1 MLEMSKCSC
10 GTNQPYWVQKESSLW
25 SLIFRTVTVWRC
37 SNPLFVARQQSS
49 VIMLPRLSSP
59 QTRTVAFEVL
69 SADTNMFTE
78 IPCCYVS
85 SKCHI
90 WWQSKFSMKLIRGWQ
105 NLSSVTAREGFVT
118 VAENSR
124 LILTLLMPFT
134 SGLLSSVKLWPSIW
148 GRAMVDRSA
157 WVCDGWS
164 QRRPRR
170 LALTWFFHILT
181 FVSKCIFSS
190 QR

>member
-1 MLEMSKCSC
+1 MTGNVRNVKVQLWNKPALLSSEGEQLVKFEFQNCDSLEML
-10 GTNQPYWVQKESSLW
+10 G
-25 SLIFRTVTVWRC
+25 
-37 SNPLFVARQQSS
+37 PLFVARQQSS

-105 NLSSVTAREGFVT
+105 DLSAGICDCCCKFTADFNSSHAFHLRVTQFSEAVT
-118 VAENSR
+118 IHLGTGDGGQERVGLWRPIAMEA
-124 LILTLLMPFT
+124 TT
-134 SGLLSSVKLWPSIW
+134 SGFDMILS
-148 GRAMVDRSA
+148 RSYI
-157 WVCDGWS
+157 C
-164 QRRPRR
+164 
-170 LALTWFFHILT
+170 
-181 FVSKCIFSS
+181 
-190 QR
+190 